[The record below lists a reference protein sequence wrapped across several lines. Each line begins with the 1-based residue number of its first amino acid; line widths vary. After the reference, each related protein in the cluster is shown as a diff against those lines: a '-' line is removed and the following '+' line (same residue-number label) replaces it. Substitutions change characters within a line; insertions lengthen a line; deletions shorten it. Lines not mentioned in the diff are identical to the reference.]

1 MQQRRERCSS
11 LSRHEDEGPGMQLA
25 MVGNPA
31 RNAKDRLQLVRVGA
45 RRDEVAGSRRSS
57 GLEEGEGRRKA
68 VEHGGTGSSVAG
80 RQQLA
85 SRSEERRGG
94 KECVSTCQSG
104 GAPSI

>member
-1 MQQRRERCSS
+1 MQQLRERCSR
-11 LSRHEDEGPGMQLA
+11 LSRHVHEAPGMQLA

-57 GLEEGEGRRKA
+57 GLEEGEGRRKV
-68 VEHGGTGSSVAG
+68 VEHGGSGSSAAV

-85 SRSEERRGG
+85 SQELSSPQS
-94 KECVSTCQSG
+94 STPPCPPPTATQYG
-104 GAPSI
+104 